1 MKARLALSV
10 YACASILAL
19 GALAPACAS
28 DDEGRSPTGT
38 LHAALGMDGPQHD
51 VTHVGYRILAAGS
64 SCSDPDATVVVGP
77 SFQPLE
83 SESLP
88 PWLEPSPPGGDA
100 HPFADLLAIVAP
112 GDYVI
117 CARAMTTGPGGDL
130 VPSTHCGATSGE
142 ATVVAEQTTEVVL
155 MIQCEG
161 DPTGGLDVVVALN
174 DPPQID
180 DLVIDP
186 SKFISSC
193 ETATVTV
200 FASDPNGDTLTYSW
214 SEVLADG
221 STVAL
226 AGSGATLEYGSLDAG
241 VHQLLVVVE
250 DGHGATAQLSFPI
263 HVSAS
268 DDCEPAFEGD
278 CCVSKIASP
287 GCEDPAITDCVCAFD
302 PFCCD
307 IEWDGLCVSSAQNE
321 CGLDCSVGPECGDGA
336 CDPGEDCGSCSE
348 DCGPCTSCGNG
359 TCDPNEDC
367 ASCEGDCGAC
377 PSCGDGVCGNT
388 PGEAC
393 DTCPSDCGSCC
404 GDGVC
409 DAVTGEDCATCEV
422 DCGPCA
428 ACGDGVCG
436 NTPGE
441 ACDTCP
447 SDCGSCCGDGV
458 CVSTLGEDCSTCAA
472 DCGPCA
478 SCGDGTCG
486 NSPGED
492 CATCPSDC
500 GSCASCGDGV
510 CGNTPGEA
518 CDTCPSDCGAC
529 CGDGTC
535 NAAQGEDC
543 GSCEAD
549 CGACASCGDGI
560 CGNTPGEDCST
571 CASDCG
577 ACCGD
582 GVCNAAIGEDCVVC
596 EADCGACC
604 GDGVCDGALGE
615 DCASC
620 ADDCGACCGDGTCDA
635 SVGEDC
641 DTCTS
646 DCGQCASPFNGTYA
660 GSGGATVV
668 ISIPALGQTLTVS
681 CSGAFDAVVDEAS
694 AQQIAGVLQC
704 PATATLLGI
713 TVTLSTA
720 DVSGSFTPDGNA
732 GGVLSIAVDTTVG
745 PFGPVDGAWTG
756 GFSGNT
762 LTGSLSE
769 LISFSFEPVPGFVVD
784 ATAQVDG
791 SFTGTK

>member
-1 MKARLALSV
+1 MKLRDCPSV
-10 YACASILAL
+10 FACTFIVAL
-19 GALAPACAS
+19 GALAAGGCAS
-28 DDEGRSPTGT
+28 DDQGSPPTGT
-38 LHAALGMDGPQHD
+38 LHAALGMDGPTHD
-51 VTHVGYRILAAGS
+51 VTHVGYRILEAGADCADAA
-64 SCSDPDATVVVGP
+64 ATVVVGP

-88 PWLEPSPPGGDA
+88 PWLEPDPPGGDN

-117 CARAMTTGPGGDL
+117 CARAMATAGDGSL
-130 VPSTHCGATSGE
+130 VPSTHCGSVSGT

-186 SKFISSC
+186 SKFITTC

-200 FASDPNGDTLTYSW
+200 FASDPNGDALNYTW
-214 SEVLADG
+214 SETLADG
-221 STVAL
+221 TSVPL
-226 AGSGATLEYGSLDAG
+226 AGSGATLSYGSLEPG
-241 VHQLLVVVE
+241 VHQLLVVVD
-250 DGHGATAQLSFPI
+250 DGHGATAQLSFPV
-263 HVSAS
+263 HVSAGA
-268 DDCEPAFEGD
+268 DCGPGFEGD
-278 CCVSKIASP
+278 CCVDSTDDGTGAGTP
-287 GCEDPAITDCVCAFD
+287 GCEDPDVTDCVCALD
-302 PFCCD
+302 PFCCAVA
-307 IEWDGLCVSSAQNE
+307 WDAICVDEAIND
-321 CGLDCSVGPECGDGA
+321 CGTVCDPGGPVCGDGT
-336 CDPGEDCGSCSE
+336 CDGGEDCG
-348 DCGPCTSCGNG
+348 
-359 TCDPNEDC
+359 TCAD
-367 ASCEGDCGAC
+367 DCGAC
-377 PSCGDGVCGNT
+377 ATCGDGICGNT

-409 DAVTGEDCATCEV
+409 DPAGDEDCATCEA
-422 DCGPCA
+422 DCGACA
-428 ACGDGVCG
+428 ACGDGICG

-458 CVSTLGEDCSTCAA
+458 CVSTQGEDCSSCPS
-472 DCGPCA
+472 DCGACA
-478 SCGDGTCG
+478 ICGDEICG

-492 CATCPSDC
+492 CNSCPGDC
-500 GSCASCGDGV
+500 GACASCGDGV
-510 CGNTPGEA
+510 CGNTPGE
-518 CDTCPSDCGAC
+518 
-529 CGDGTC
+529 
-535 NAAQGEDC
+535 
-543 GSCEAD
+543 
-549 CGACASCGDGI
+549 
-560 CGNTPGEDCST
+560 DCST
-571 CASDCG
+571 CAADCG

-604 GDGVCDGALGE
+604 GDGVCDGTVGE

-620 ADDCGACCGDGTCDA
+620 ASDCGACCGDGTCDA

-641 DTCTS
+641 GTCTD
-646 DCGQCASPFNGTYA
+646 DCGACPSPFNGTYA
-660 GSGGATVV
+660 GDGGATVV
-668 ISIPALGQTLTVS
+668 ISIPALNQTLTVS
-681 CSGAFDAVVDEAS
+681 CSGAFDAVVDEDS

-704 PATATLLGI
+704 PATASLLGI

-732 GGVLSIAVDTTVG
+732 SGVLSIAVDTTAG
-745 PFGPVDGAWTG
+745 PFGPVDGAWVG

-769 LISFSFEPVPGFVVD
+769 LIAFSFEPIPGFVVE